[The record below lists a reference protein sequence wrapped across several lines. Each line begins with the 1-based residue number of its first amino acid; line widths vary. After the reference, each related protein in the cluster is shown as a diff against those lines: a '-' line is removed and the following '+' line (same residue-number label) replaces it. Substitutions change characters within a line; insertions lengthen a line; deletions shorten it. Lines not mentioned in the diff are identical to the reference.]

1 AMRVDNAD
9 VVPLLQQ
16 KIRSCHARDAGANN
30 SDVSHRSAPSRHRL
44 LALRPEKRSWGYRRT
59 LKNLTGL
66 VGTSGKTKSA
76 NLIVCNPL
84 PDGLEPY
91 AGFFLKRE

>member
-1 AMRVDNAD
+1 MRVDNAD

-30 SDVSHRSAPSRHRL
+30 SDVSHRSAPSRHKL

-66 VGTSGKTKSA
+66 VGTSNKTI
-76 NLIVCNPL
+76 LIGCNPL
-84 PDGLEPY
+84 SDGLEPY
-91 AGFFLKRE
+91 AGLFLKRE